1 MRLLPGAAAACLLL
15 ALLTWLL
22 VRGISTGSAEYSTT
36 LRTFDDFALAEATLH
51 RDVLLARAGL
61 LQDYDPV
68 NAAMAEIDSTVARLR
83 SEALREGLDAAP
95 VDRLAAAT
103 GLEEEMTERFKS
115 DNALLRNSLSYV
127 GLLSTNPDF
136 IERNPLLTPARVPSE
151 KAAPQ

>member
-22 VRGISTGSAEYSTT
+22 LRGISTDSAEYSAT
-36 LRTFDDFALAEATLH
+36 LRTFDDFALAEASLH

-68 NAAMAEIDSTVARLR
+68 NAAMAQIDSAVARLR
-83 SEALREGLDAAP
+83 SEALQEGLDAAP

-103 GLEEEMTERFKS
+103 GKR
-115 DNALLRNSLSYV
+115 
-127 GLLSTNPDF
+127 TN
-136 IERNPLLTPARVPSE
+136 
-151 KAAPQ
+151 